1 MKSEKVRSQ
10 AELLKII
17 DKLKKD
23 GKKIV
28 FARGCFDLFHPGHLY
43 YLKKAKAS
51 GDILVVWVNTDQSVR
66 ELKGKKRPLFSEQER
81 MDLLVNLEVV
91 DFVSSFSHRE
101 GLDIIQRFKPDI
113 AALNRV
119 SPDYQRAIQAYKGK
133 IAIIPLFK
141 KYSTTKII
149 NQISKTLWLKNQR
162 SQPQKRKRA
171 F

>member
-1 MKSEKVRSQ
+1 MKSEKIKSQ

-17 DKLKKD
+17 NILRKE
-23 GKKIV
+23 GKRIV

-43 YLKKAKAS
+43 YFKKAKAL

-81 MDLLVNLEVV
+81 MDVLANLEVV

-101 GLDIIQRFKPDI
+101 GLDIIQRFKPEI
-113 AALNRV
+113 VALNRI
-119 SPDYQRAIQAYKGK
+119 SLEYRRAIQAYKGK

-141 KYSTTKII
+141 EYSTTKII

-162 SQPQKRKRA
+162 SQP
-171 F
+171 